1 MARAHGYR
9 AKLLYALEGSYGVA
23 AVAGNFVQLPIISTD
38 LGGEQPLED
47 DDTLGLGRDP
57 QAPTYDMLKVSGQV
71 VVPLDLRCIGYWLQL
86 ALGVT
91 SPSGGVDPRTH
102 TWVSGVTSA
111 SLPSAT
117 IEIQFPEVPAYYLYT
132 GVMVQSIQLSVSRSG
147 KPQMTV
153 QLLAQNETQSTT
165 SVDATPITVTQNRFH
180 KFEGSVQHNPG
191 TGMASLANLVQA
203 DMTYAN
209 SLATVDTVRAD
220 ALVEG
225 VDAATARLSGS
236 LVSRL
241 AATTLIDYAAARTGV
256 PLAYVYT
263 RTGSP
268 FDSTLTLTARAAYL
282 PKVKRGLNGPGG
294 VESSYAWQGA
304 KTATGSNDEML
315 QVVLVNDHD
324 SYANGTAD

>member
-9 AKLLYALEGSYGVA
+9 AKLLYALEGSYGVS

-38 LGGEQPLED
+38 LGGEQALED
-47 DDTLGLGRDP
+47 DDTLGLGRDS
-57 QAPTYDMLKVSGQV
+57 QAPTYDMLKVGGQV

-86 ALGVT
+86 AMGVT
-91 SPSGGVDPRTH
+91 APSGVVDPRTH

-132 GVMVQSIQLSVSRSG
+132 GTMVQSFQLSVSRSG
-147 KPQMTV
+147 APQMTL
-153 QLLAQNETQSTT
+153 QLLAQNEAMSTT
-165 SVDATPITVTQNRFH
+165 SIDTTPIAVTQTRFH
-180 KFEGSVQHNPG
+180 KFQGHVEHNPG
-191 TGMASLANLVQA
+191 TGLTDLGYLVSA

-209 SLATVDTVRAD
+209 GLATVDTVRAD

-225 VDAATARLSGS
+225 IDATAAKLTGS
-236 LVSRL
+236 LVTRL
-241 AATTLIDYAAARTGV
+241 GATTLIDYAAARTGV
-256 PLAYVYT
+256 PLAYVYAAGT
-263 RTGSP
+263 S
-268 FDSTLTLTARAAYL
+268 SLTLTARAAYL
-282 PKVKRGLNGPGG
+282 PKAKRSVSGPGG

-315 QVVLVNDHD
+315 QVVLVNEHD

>member
-1 MARAHGYR
+1 M
-9 AKLLYALEGSYGVA
+9 S

-38 LGGEQPLED
+38 LGGEQALED

-57 QAPTYDMLKVSGQV
+57 QAPTYGMLKVGGQV
-71 VVPLDLRCIGYWLQL
+71 VVPLDLRSIGYWLQL

-91 SPSGGVDPRTH
+91 APSGMVDPRTH

-132 GVMVQSIQLSVSRSG
+132 GVMVQSFQLSVSRSG
-147 KPQMTV
+147 APQMTL
-153 QLLAQNETQSTT
+153 QLLAQNEALSTT
-165 SVDATPITVTQNRFH
+165 SIDATPIAVTQNRFH
-180 KFEGSVQHNPG
+180 KFEGNVQHNPG
-191 TGMASLANLVQA
+191 SGMTSLGNLVSA

-220 ALVEG
+220 ALIEG
-225 VDAATARLSGS
+225 IDAATAKLSGS
-236 LVSRL
+236 LVARL
-241 AATTLIDYAAARTGV
+241 GATTLIDYAAARTGV

-263 RTGSP
+263 RSGSP
-268 FDSTLTLTARAAYL
+268 STTLTLTARAAYL
-282 PKVKRGLNGPGG
+282 PKVKRSLNGPGG

-304 KTATGSNDEML
+304 KTATGSSDEML